1 MSNKL
6 VVQRITDNLYRI
18 TFRDFLGNRCLL
30 QQSLNPTNPKI
41 IFGPFENLE
50 HEAMAQMS
58 LDVDTVKL
66 LLPFLI
72 RFVNENKLFDEIPK
86 DVNSN

>member
-6 VVQRITDNLYRI
+6 VIQRITYNLYRI

-30 QQSLNPTNPKI
+30 QQSLNQTNPKL
-41 IFGPFENLE
+41 IFGPFENDE
-50 HEAMAQMS
+50 HETMVQMS

-72 RFVNENKLFDEIPK
+72 RFANESKLFDEIPK
-86 DVNSN
+86 GVNND